1 MISIQTVI
9 VWIFLL
15 TMYPIFHQFLTMTKK
30 LFIPKVLKTYTQS
43 ANPNATNSELDSKRI
58 ITHKEL
64 NHVQRDELIEQFVEL
79 QVDNMDTQTL
89 VEFVTDMLV
98 NDYSNFNDD
107 ELKERINCYDDND
120 GLYEELVDNIT
131 NNDPIVYN
139 TNINGGKS

>member
-1 MISIQTVI
+1 
-9 VWIFLL
+9 
-15 TMYPIFHQFLTMTKK
+15 MTK
-30 LFIPKVLKTYTQS
+30 Q
-43 ANPNATNSELDSKRI
+43 
-58 ITHKEL
+58 L

-120 GLYEELVDNIT
+120 GLYEELVENIQISELT
-131 NNDPIVYN
+131 KEV
-139 TNINGGKS
+139 K